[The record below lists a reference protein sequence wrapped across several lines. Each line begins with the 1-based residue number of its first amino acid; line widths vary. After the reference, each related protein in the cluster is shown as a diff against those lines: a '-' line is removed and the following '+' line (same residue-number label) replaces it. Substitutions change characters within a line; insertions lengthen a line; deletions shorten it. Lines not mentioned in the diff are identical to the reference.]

1 MTRNFDIH
9 DVGFTARFKKQQGH
23 VFQEDVAVLE
33 AQQRSILA
41 NPQLKLRAFSID
53 AGGVK
58 ARHVIERMIGD
69 QPSALADRPALPDT
83 LS

>member
-9 DVGFTARFKKQQGH
+9 DVGFTARFKKQQGQ

-33 AQQRSILA
+33 AQQLSILA

-58 ARHVIERMIGD
+58 ARHVIERMIGE
-69 QPSALADRPALPDT
+69 QQAASADRPANPD
-83 LS
+83 SPS